1 MAASTVAV
9 PLATMPARMP
19 QGGQRF
25 GNQRKVLSIYQ
36 VLQKRPVEHG
46 RDRQQ
51 TFVFGTELAGRVKN
65 SRQIHPY
72 FFDAAARRNRYPG
85 LGRIEMKLLCLVFAL
100 DDRLRQIG

>member
-19 QGGQRF
+19 QGGQGF
-25 GNQRKVLSIYQ
+25 GNQRNALSIYQ
-36 VLQKRPVEHG
+36 VLQKPPVERG

-51 TFVFGTELAGRVKN
+51 TFVFRTELAGRFKN

-72 FFDAAARRNRYPG
+72 FFDAAGQHNRYPG
-85 LGRIEMKLLCLVFAL
+85 LGRIDMKIALHSLCA
-100 DDRLRQIG
+100 